1 MPYNILLA
9 WLTKTL
15 TYDYD
20 DQLTST
26 DGASFAYDAADRQ
39 TQQTAGNSSVTSFG
53 YDSADRKT
61 DVWHRASGGAALG
74 RYGYAYDG
82 AGNVSTRTDSDGSV
96 TTFGYDGADQLTS
109 EARTGTGAYTVGYT
123 YDRNGNRMGKT
134 QGGATDTYSYD
145 AHDKLL
151 STSTKNY
158 AYDNAGSPI
167 RITSGGVVTTL
178 AYDAEHRLTSLSGPA
193 SDTFTYNGLGLRV
206 GKTDS
211 GGTRSYVCDGTDA
224 ASAVLSD
231 GAATYTPGLSERRG
245 GASHFTH
252 ADALGTTRGLTDSTQ
267 GATDSLLFDG
277 FGLPV
282 SRSGSTP
289 TPFGFVGAGQYQTDG
304 DTGLLLLGHRYY
316 DASVGRFLTAD
327 PAKAGGN
334 WYAYCGNN
342 PLRGTDPEGLWTVG
356 INIGFGGDLLV
367 GGGFDVG
374 IAIDGTGTVAITGDG
389 YELGGLGAGIGPSG
403 TISVSNGNLP
413 APDDNGTVS
422 GSSQFG
428 GGNLSV
434 AGIGG
439 SLTSDGT
446 GDYTVSVG
454 VSRGPGGY
462 IGGIAGKSG
471 AVGVNIPTA
480 LVGPNGLFA
489 SPWDTADPHDYY
501 PPDPF

>member
-231 GAATYTPGLSERRG
+231 GAATYTPGLSERRN

-252 ADALGTTRGLTDSTQ
+252 ADALGTTRGLTDGTQ
-267 GATDSLLFDG
+267 SATDGLRFDG
-277 FGLPV
+277 FGLPTG
-282 SRSGSTP
+282 RTGTTP
-289 TPFGFVGAGQYQTDG
+289 TPFGFVGGSQYQTDG
-304 DTGLLLLGHRYY
+304 DTGLLLLGHQYY

-327 PAKAGGN
+327 PARAGDN

-342 PLRGTDPEGLWTVG
+342 PLNGTDPEGL
-356 INIGFGGDLLV
+356 DK
-367 GGGFDVG
+367 
-374 IAIDGTGTVAITGDG
+374 DG
-389 YELGGLGAGIGPSG
+389 YPSPG
-403 TISVSNGNLP
+403 P
-413 APDDNGTVS
+413 APYPNPPQPPKPQPVPLPDPFPPGSTV
-422 GSSQFG
+422 
-428 GGNLSV
+428 NPP
-434 AGIGG
+434 
-439 SLTSDGT
+439 T
-446 GDYTVSVG
+446 GPVTFPTPVG
-454 VSRGPGGY
+454 PVDFPLPPWLGGPGGGPVLDPNPIHVRNP
-462 IGGIAGKSG
+462 IGGPPIIITFPNLPIQWPIKIGPPKVGVPIGKSPFRLDI
-471 AVGVNIPTA
+471 N
-480 LVGPNGLFA
+480 
-489 SPWDTADPHDYY
+489 DPSGGGTLWWNH
-501 PPDPF
+501 PIG

>member
-316 DASVGRFLTAD
+316 DASTGRFLTAD
-327 PAKAGGN
+327 PAKAGDN
-334 WYAYCGNN
+334 WYDYCQNDSVN
-342 PLRGTDPEGLWTVG
+342 KD
-356 INIGFGGDLLV
+356 D
-367 GGGFDVG
+367 
-374 IAIDGTGTVAITGDG
+374 
-389 YELGGLGAGIGPSG
+389 PSG
-403 TISVSNGNLP
+403 YQSTLDTPAGAAEIAQASPEELATLGRATGPKSAPTYPGEIPPDTPVYRGGETNPGNLTP
-413 APDDNGTVS
+413 QPGNETGLSFNLNPRDPDPS
-422 GSSQFG
+422 GF
-428 GGNLSV
+428 NAV
-434 AGIGG
+434 
-439 SLTSDGT
+439 T
-446 GDYTVSVG
+446 SVG
-454 VSRGPGGY
+454 KLVNNGFKVVNDWGDHVLVSIEDMG
-462 IGGIAGKSG
+462 SW
-471 AVGVNIPTA
+471 VNNRASDATQA
-480 LVGPNGLFA
+480 LKLIVTKIKVA
-489 SPWDTADPHDYY
+489 R
-501 PPDPF
+501 PD